1 MRFKVLKYRLRTSN
15 ERIETKICQSRS
27 RGLKATKETSVP
39 RKKVGHRLFYT
50 YLLKSFTISLI
61 KNHYSL
67 YQNSKRHF

>member
-39 RKKVGHRLFYT
+39 RRKSWTQIILYIFVEVFHNFSNKK
-50 YLLKSFTISLI
+50 SL
-61 KNHYSL
+61 
-67 YQNSKRHF
+67 

>member
-1 MRFKVLKYRLRTSN
+1 MRELKQRFVNQGVEGLRQQRRLQFL
-15 ERIETKICQSRS
+15 EE
-27 RGLKATKETSVP
+27 
-39 RKKVGHRLFYT
+39 KVGHRLFYT